1 MNDFE
6 EENILTTDMP
16 GELLLTV
23 LSSVAQQEIETMS
36 SHIRLGNKM
45 KAERGEMIGFNGI
58 YGYDVDCKHNKMTI
72 NEKAFFI
79 DKTTG
84 KNLLDSSTL
93 NLNVKYESG
102 LENPNLRIKLYRRL
116 YDSIYSTGYEEVD
129 LVNYFSNNLELANE
143 NEYYLDKNPVSEVN
157 YFLYQKDNLKSGTYK
172 LEILLYDKDTYVGSV
187 YQYLIIK

>member
-1 MNDFE
+1 MDT
-6 EENILTTDMP
+6 L
-16 GELLLTV
+16 
-23 LSSVAQQEIETMS
+23 
-36 SHIRLGNKM
+36 
-45 KAERGEMIGFNGI
+45 
-58 YGYDVDCKHNKMTI
+58 YGLKMTI

-129 LVNYFSNNLELANE
+129 LANYFSNNLVKINE